1 MAWGGQGKKAKDKAF
16 TTHIQQ
22 INTHVASKDHITAST
37 IADPTSAEAITTTW
51 ERSLAAYHHE
61 LDILREDWALEMF
74 GRWHLLKIRNRRHNA
89 CTHGVALL
97 TRLKHAVLG
106 EKMQRGTFAILGTK
120 GSDGTDLVGPDSWR
134 GLQRR

>member
-1 MAWGGQGKKAKDKAF
+1 M
-16 TTHIQQ
+16 
-22 INTHVASKDHITAST
+22 
-37 IADPTSAEAITTTW
+37 
-51 ERSLAAYHHE
+51 SLAAYHHE

-97 TRLKHAVLG
+97 TGLKQAVLG
-106 EKMQRGTFAILGTK
+106 EKMQRETFAILGTK

-134 GLQRR
+134 GLRRRYERRKSQIEEKYAGLLGMRPVWGSHAWKL